1 MSFQTRTHVEAGV
14 ASIKLIG
21 ELDSRA
27 AHRFNGVIA
36 ELTENPAKP
45 LSRLVLL
52 MEELSY
58 MSSAGLRCLVF
69 AHQKLGRGVEIVL
82 VGTQPSVAETI
93 NLTGFDRSV
102 VMQDPLG
109 T

>member
-1 MSFQTRTHVEAGV
+1 MTFHTRTYVEGDV

-21 ELDSRA
+21 ELDSRSA
-27 AHRFNGVIA
+27 PGFNGVIA
-36 ELTENPAKP
+36 ELTASPPA
-45 LSRLVLL
+45 RLVLL
-52 MEELSY
+52 MDELTY

-69 AHQKLGRGVEIVL
+69 AHQKLGRSVEIVL

-93 NLTGFDRSV
+93 SMTGFDRSV
-102 VMQDPLG
+102 IMRDPLA

>member
-1 MSFQTRTHVEAGV
+1 MAFQTRTHVDGDV
-14 ASIKLIG
+14 ASIKLVG

-36 ELTENPAKP
+36 ELTAQP

-82 VGTQPSVAETI
+82 VGTQQAVAETI
-93 NLTGFDRSV
+93 SLTGFDRSI

>member
-1 MSFQTRTHVEAGV
+1 MAFYTRNYVDGDV
-14 ASIKLIG
+14 VSIKLIG

-27 AHRFNGVIA
+27 AHRFNSVIA
-36 ELTENPAKP
+36 EVTAEPFT
-45 LSRLVLL
+45 RLVLL
-52 MEELSY
+52 MDELTY

-93 NLTGFDRSV
+93 SMTGFDRSV
-102 VMQDPLG
+102 VMQDPLA

>member
-1 MSFQTRTHVEAGV
+1 MAFHTRTYVEGDV

-21 ELDSRA
+21 ELDSPA

-36 ELTENPAKP
+36 ELTATP
-45 LSRLVLL
+45 LTRLVLL
-52 MEELSY
+52 MDELSY

-69 AHQKLGRGVEIVL
+69 AHQKLGRAVEIVL

-93 NLTGFDRSV
+93 SMTGFDRSV
-102 VMQDPLG
+102 IMQDPLA